1 MAIWAKTKENL
12 EIFYNNNKVV
22 CVLDTNIVNDY
33 PKNARNFII
42 KWGGAKKLPK
52 VVGSFMIILQPEQSC
67 HLLSVSTNYPRQYI
81 LHH

>member
-33 PKNARNFII
+33 PKNARNFINVLNAI
-42 KWGGAKKLPK
+42 RKRGLIDRTEYMNQPLPLPLPRIAQSMAIDK
-52 VVGSFMIILQPEQSC
+52 VIYE
-67 HLLSVSTNYPRQYI
+67 
-81 LHH
+81 